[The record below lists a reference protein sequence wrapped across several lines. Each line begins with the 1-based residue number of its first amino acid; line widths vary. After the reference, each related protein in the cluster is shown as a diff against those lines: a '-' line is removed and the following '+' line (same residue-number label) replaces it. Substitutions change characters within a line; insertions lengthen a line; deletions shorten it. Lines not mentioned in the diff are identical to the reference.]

1 MVTADRGPAMNGGPT
16 YKPYGRTKTMEPV
29 SRMVIRETREVRRR
43 GEGGRVETH
52 VTHFFKNNG
61 FILTPVSTP
70 VRVHLSHITT
80 NQR

>member
-1 MVTADRGPAMNGGPT
+1 MVMANREPAMNRGPT

-29 SRMVIRETREVRRR
+29 SKMVIRETREVRRR
-43 GEGGRVETH
+43 GEGVGWRRMSH
-52 VTHFFKNNG
+52 ILLKNNG

>member
-43 GEGGRVETH
+43 GEGVGWR
-52 VTHFFKNNG
+52 
-61 FILTPVSTP
+61 
-70 VRVHLSHITT
+70 RMSHIFLKIMDLY
-80 NQR
+80 